1 MMRRTC
7 PLPVTPA
14 QAGIRLSAPP
24 EMAPRLGGD
33 NAAAARVTIPGFV
46 RWAGGIAAQRA
57 AAGLALLAVAACGPL
72 VQIGGNDKAPASLL
86 ALRATAVPAAGAPA
100 LTTTDPRAT
109 VLVLVPAVPGI
120 LQTLRLPV
128 TTTDTTVAYLTGATW
143 AEQPNREFQRVL
155 ADTIAAR
162 GIPVLDPRQATAAGG
177 RTLSG
182 TLLDFGLDV
191 RDPAAAVVRVRFD
204 AALTG
209 PGSGVGAKGAPSPFA
224 IRRFDASVPVAT
236 QNPTDV
242 AIALNTAANAVAAD
256 VAAWIPRQ

>member
-1 MMRRTC
+1 MIRRRSS
-7 PLPVTPA
+7 PA
-14 QAGIRLSAPP
+14 L
-24 EMAPRLGGD
+24 
-33 NAAAARVTIPGFV
+33 AATAFAALT
-46 RWAGGIAAQRA
+46 
-57 AAGLALLAVAACGPL
+57 LALAGCGPL
-72 VQIGGNDKAPASLL
+72 VQIGGNAKAPASLL
-86 ALRATAVPAAGAPA
+86 ALRATASPPTAATA
-100 LTTTDPRAT
+100 TDPKAT

-128 TTTDTTVAYLTGATW
+128 LVTDTSVEYLTGATW

-162 GIPVLDPRQATAAGG
+162 GIPVLDPRQSTAASG

-182 TLLDFGLDV
+182 TLLDFTLDV
-191 RDPAAAVVRVRFD
+191 RNPAAVVVRVRFD

-209 PGSGVGAKGAPSPFA
+209 VNKVPFA

-242 AIALNTAANAVAAD
+242 AIALNAAANTVAAD
-256 VAAWIPRQ
+256 VAAWIAR

>member
-1 MMRRTC
+1 MRA
-7 PLPVTPA
+7 PA
-14 QAGIRLSAPP
+14 TIAV
-24 EMAPRLGGD
+24 
-33 NAAAARVTIPGFV
+33 AAAAMATT
-46 RWAGGIAAQRA
+46 
-57 AAGLALLAVAACGPL
+57 ACGPL
-72 VQIGGNDKAPASLL
+72 VQIGGNAKAPASLL
-86 ALRATAVPAAGAPA
+86 TLRATATPGPAV
-100 LTTTDPRAT
+100 TTTDPKAT

-128 TTTDTTVAYLTGATW
+128 TTADTSVAYLTGASW

-162 GIPVLDPRQATAAGG
+162 GIAVLDPRQSTAASG

-191 RDPAAAVVRVRFD
+191 RNPAAVVVRVRFD

-209 PGSGVGAKGAPSPFA
+209 VGTKGSTPPFA
-224 IRRFDASVPVAT
+224 VRRFDASAPVAS

-242 AIALNTAANAVAAD
+242 AIALNTAANSVAAD
-256 VAAWIPRQ
+256 VAAWIAR

>member
-1 MMRRTC
+1 MR
-7 PLPVTPA
+7 A
-14 QAGIRLSAPP
+14 FAPTVF
-24 EMAPRLGGD
+24 GVI
-33 NAAAARVTIPGFV
+33 AAAAL
-46 RWAGGIAAQRA
+46 AG
-57 AAGLALLAVAACGPL
+57 CGPL

-86 ALRATAVPAAGAPA
+86 TLRATAVPGPAA
-100 LTTTDPRAT
+100 TTTDPKAT

-120 LQTLRLPV
+120 LQTLRLSV

-162 GIPVLDPRQATAAGG
+162 GIAVLDPRQSTAASG

-182 TLLDFGLDV
+182 TLIDFSLDV
-191 RDPAAAVVRVRFD
+191 RNPAAAVVRVRYD

-209 PGSGVGAKGAPSPFA
+209 VDKVPFA

-242 AIALNTAANAVAAD
+242 AVALNTAANQVAAD
-256 VAAWIPRQ
+256 VATWIPR

>member
-1 MMRRTC
+1 MIRRL
-7 PLPVTPA
+7 LP
-14 QAGIRLSAPP
+14 
-24 EMAPRLGGD
+24 
-33 NAAAARVTIPGFV
+33 
-46 RWAGGIAAQRA
+46 IA
-57 AAGLALLAVAACGPL
+57 LAFGAAACGPL

-86 ALRATAVPAAGAPA
+86 ALRATAVPAAGAGRG
-100 LTTTDPRAT
+100 TTDPKAT
-109 VLVLVPAVPGI
+109 VTVLVPAVPGI

-128 TTTDTTVAYLTGATW
+128 ITTDTAVAYLTGAQW

-162 GIPVLDPRQATAAGG
+162 GIPVLDPRQSTAASG

-191 RDPAAAVVRVRFD
+191 RNPAAVVVRVRFD

-209 PGSGVGAKGAPSPFA
+209 SSGKGAPFA
-224 IRRFDASVPVAT
+224 IRRFDASAPVAT

-242 AIALNTAANAVAAD
+242 AIALNLAANEVARD
-256 VAAWIPRQ
+256 VAAWIPN

>member
-1 MMRRTC
+1 MMRR
-7 PLPVTPA
+7 
-14 QAGIRLSAPP
+14 
-24 EMAPRLGGD
+24 
-33 NAAAARVTIPGFV
+33 RVSLV
-46 RWAGGIAAQRA
+46 AV
-57 AAGLALLAVAACGPL
+57 AGLVGVAACGPL

-86 ALRATAVPAAGAPA
+86 ALRATAVAAPGVA
-100 LTTTDPRAT
+100 TTTDPRAT

-120 LQTLRLPV
+120 LQTVRLPV
-128 TTTDTTVAYLTGATW
+128 TTTDTSVAYLTGATW

-162 GIPVLDPRQATAAGG
+162 GIPVLDPHQATAASG

-191 RDPAAAVVRVRFD
+191 RNPAAAVVRVRFD

-209 PGSGVGAKGAPSPFA
+209 SAVKGATTPFA

-242 AIALNTAANAVAAD
+242 AIALNTAANTVAAD
-256 VAAWIPRQ
+256 VAAWIAR

>member
-1 MMRRTC
+1 MMRR
-7 PLPVTPA
+7 PF
-14 QAGIRLSAPP
+14 
-24 EMAPRLGGD
+24 
-33 NAAAARVTIPGFV
+33 AAAVPALM
-46 RWAGGIAAQRA
+46 IAAL
-57 AAGLALLAVAACGPL
+57 AGCGPL
-72 VQIGGNDKAPASLL
+72 VQIGGNDKAPMSLL
-86 ALRATAVPAAGAPA
+86 TLRASAVPAPGAA
-100 LTTTDPRAT
+100 TATTDPRAT

-155 ADTIAAR
+155 ADTIAAH
-162 GIPVLDPRQATAAGG
+162 GIPVLDPRQTTEAGG

-182 TLLDFGLDV
+182 TLLDFTLDV
-191 RDPAAAVVRVRFD
+191 RNPAAAVVRVRFD

-209 PGSGVGAKGAPSPFA
+209 AATKGSAPPFA

-242 AIALNTAANAVAAD
+242 AIALNTAANQVAGEVAD
-256 VAAWIPRQ
+256 WIPR

>member
-1 MMRRTC
+1 MRRTIV
-7 PLPVTPA
+7 LA
-14 QAGIRLSAPP
+14 
-24 EMAPRLGGD
+24 
-33 NAAAARVTIPGFV
+33 
-46 RWAGGIAAQRA
+46 
-57 AAGLALLAVAACGPL
+57 ALLTVAACGPL

-86 ALRATAVPAAGAPA
+86 ALRATATPAPA
-100 LTTTDPRAT
+100 TTTSDPKAT
-109 VLVLVPAVPGI
+109 VLVLVPAVPGT

-162 GIPVLDPRQATAAGG
+162 GVAVLDPRQSTAASG

-182 TLLDFGLDV
+182 TLLDFSLDV
-191 RDPAAAVVRVRFD
+191 RNPAAAVVRVRFD

-209 PGSGVGAKGAPSPFA
+209 VGAKGITPPFA
-224 IRRFDASVPVAT
+224 VRRFDASVPVTT

-242 AIALNTAANAVAAD
+242 AIALNTAANMVAAD
-256 VAAWIPRQ
+256 VATWVGR